1 MVFAFILAVFLSG
14 CQSAPPSPMAQE
26 AEAPALSSLQAGD
39 QISITVLGDEDLS
52 GAYELDPR
60 GFITMP
66 LVGQVQAAGLS
77 PQDLQA
83 EISTRLSEGYIVD
96 PKVSVELAS
105 LRPFYI
111 LGEVKNPGSY
121 PALADLDVFK
131 AIATAGGLTPRASSG
146 SYIIYRG
153 VGAQR
158 REIPARDE
166 TPVFPGDSIRVK
178 ERFF

>member
-1 MVFAFILAVFLSG
+1 MQDI
-14 CQSAPPSPMAQE
+14 QT
-26 AEAPALSSLQAGD
+26 PALSTLQAGD
-39 QISITVLGDEDLS
+39 QITITVLGDEDLS
-52 GAYELDPR
+52 GAYDVDTR

-83 EISTRLSEGYIVD
+83 EISARLSEGYIVD

-158 REIPARDE
+158 HEIPARDE